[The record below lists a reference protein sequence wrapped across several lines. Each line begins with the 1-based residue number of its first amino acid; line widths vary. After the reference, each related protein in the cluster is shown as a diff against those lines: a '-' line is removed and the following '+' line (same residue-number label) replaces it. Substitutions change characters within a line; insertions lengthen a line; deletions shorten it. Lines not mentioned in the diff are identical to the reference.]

1 MTHLFRY
8 IFISTICL
16 FGFSTVTQAQDVK
29 MACSS
34 WFPFVGEDLPGKGF
48 YTQLVVQAGK
58 KVGINVLPQVIPWK
72 RVVTLTKS
80 DKLDGILCP
89 VITEERRT
97 WLEYADEIFFVNE
110 VGFFTTKQNPIDSIK
125 PEDLTEKRLGSLAA
139 SAFLK
144 DLINSGLAPKE
155 YTNNETGFKMLA
167 GNRFDAI
174 YEVRTAGDYL
184 IRSKLS
190 DIADKIEYAGTV
202 KRMNHSPAFRKTH
215 PQAAELAKKLG
226 EGFRQIKQDGTY
238 DRILSNAHIKQY

>member
-1 MTHLFRY
+1 MKHLFRN
-8 IFISTICL
+8 IFISGICL
-16 FGFSTVTQAQDVK
+16 LGFSTISYAQDVK

-34 WFPFVGEDLPGKGF
+34 WFPFVGEELPNKGF

-58 KVGINVLPQVIPWK
+58 KVGINVIPQVIPWK
-72 RVVTLTKS
+72 RVVTLTKD

-97 WLEYADEIFFVNE
+97 WLEYTDEIFFVNE
-110 VGFFTTKQNPIDSIK
+110 VGFFTNKQNPISSVK
-125 PEDLTEKRLGSLAA
+125 LADLKEKRLGALTA

-144 DLINSGLAPKE
+144 DLIDSGFKPKE

-174 YEVRTAGDYL
+174 YEVRAAGDYL
-184 IRSKLS
+184 FRSKLS
-190 DIADKIEYAGTV
+190 KIAPKIEYAGTV
-202 KRMNHSPAFRKTH
+202 KKMKHSPAFRKTH

-226 EGFRQIKQDGTY
+226 EGFRLIKQDGTY
-238 DRILSNAHIKQY
+238 DRILSTAQIKQY